1 MIEQLQEMEVARQ
14 EMKRKAFEEAFQDKL
29 GAHIC
34 QFDLDDDGNY
44 EDRETLSGWEMW
56 QAAQE
61 QMLREQAEE
70 AAQPNAFLSAVADMT
85 MKLSSGD
92 YALVPKKEVCDF
104 YVANHLKGTTC
115 SVDVSNLTGND
126 GDRIYGKLFDYD
138 CIGSDGNTLIYA
150 LESSNFKLAKNK
162 GNSGDYVLVKKST
175 IQAIHQSCENAL
187 DMAAVWAKDAA
198 LCTIRDEVELL
209 QK

>member
-1 MIEQLQEMEVARQ
+1 MEKLREMEVARQ
-14 EMKRKAFEEAFQDKL
+14 EMKRQAFLVELEGRGFNFDDKSHDEFGFNDEAL
-29 GAHIC
+29 
-34 QFDLDDDGNY
+34 NMV
-44 EDRETLSGWEMW
+44 WEMW

-61 QMLREQAEE
+61 QVLREQAEE
-70 AAQPNAFLSAVADMT
+70 VAQSNAFLSAVADMT

-92 YALVPKKEVCDF
+92 YALVE
-104 YVANHLKGTTC
+104 
-115 SVDVSNLTGND
+115 
-126 GDRIYGKLFDYD
+126 
-138 CIGSDGNTLIYA
+138 
-150 LESSNFKLAKNK
+150 KN
-162 GNSGDYVLVKKST
+162 T